1 MTSSFAGIN
10 TLSRSLYNQSIV
22 QNTTASNLAK
32 TYRDS
37 DGYVMVSRE
46 RANFTT
52 LSGLTVFA
60 NGGFTQVGQGQ
71 ALQQVTRMRSFYLDY
86 QIQKQSMTFGRAEV
100 LSDTLKQVQDILNG
114 TAGTVDSLLTD
125 LAGAFTALAAD
136 PLNLALRNDVVAAGV
151 AFAENSRD
159 QFSQLETLQ
168 YTLNKQVDGVVGEIN
183 GFLQE
188 LSSINTQLLSSLA
201 PQTNNLLDA
210 RDYALDRLARLINFT
225 VSYGNKGTVSV
236 SMNGLSLV
244 DAGGAASFSTSAIN
258 THNPVLSDVVYRS
271 VQGTQLDIT
280 AQVRGGQ
287 LAGLLEARDTTVEAL
302 KSDLDHY
309 VTSVMT
315 VANILHRSG
324 YGSDG
329 VSTGVNFFT
338 GVSARDINMN
348 TSITTDSN
356 RVLLAASSRYGNT
369 ANSQV
374 ATFLGNLPNLLTD
387 DRVESSQPM
396 NSGMGRID
404 PTVAMN
410 STANTGLNGNT
421 TSSNST
427 NFSTTP
433 SAGGLF
439 TVNSSPNLTY
449 LSSQSVYDMLDT
461 INAADPT
468 VQAVFSYRDQKIY
481 MVSNNTISIKSV
493 TGNIFGFAFLRNR
506 VSSTIR
512 MNNGFTEQDLK
523 ISATTP
529 MNTAFNTQAFKVTP
543 STSGSFQVNIY
554 GTTTQTMTFAW
565 DNKQTLNDII
575 TNVQTSIQTSLGRPL
590 FTFSFDNLS
599 QTLTISDTTPVSIT
613 DLTGNFTTFT
623 GMNGSPRIGN
633 MGAGLAEMATADYT
647 ASKQLTDQARASLD
661 QLNNAQANIA
671 AISYSGTS
679 GGTTVTE
686 AGVPYQTEVAESVKS
701 MIAYNASLQAMAI
714 MQKMLSDLVSVLS
727 GSGSSAGITLGQ
739 NS

>member
-1 MTSSFAGIN
+1 
-10 TLSRSLYNQSIV
+10 
-22 QNTTASNLAK
+22 
-32 TYRDS
+32 
-37 DGYVMVSRE
+37 
-46 RANFTT
+46 
-52 LSGLTVFA
+52 
-60 NGGFTQVGQGQ
+60 
-71 ALQQVTRMRSFYLDY
+71 
-86 QIQKQSMTFGRAEV
+86 
-100 LSDTLKQVQDILNG
+100 
-114 TAGTVDSLLTD
+114 
-125 LAGAFTALAAD
+125 
-136 PLNLALRNDVVAAGV
+136 
-151 AFAENSRD
+151 
-159 QFSQLETLQ
+159 
-168 YTLNKQVDGVVGEIN
+168 
-183 GFLQE
+183 
-188 LSSINTQLLSSLA
+188 
-201 PQTNNLLDA
+201 
-210 RDYALDRLARLINFT
+210 
-225 VSYGNKGTVSV
+225 
-236 SMNGLSLV
+236 
-244 DAGGAASFSTSAIN
+244 
-258 THNPVLSDVVYRS
+258 
-271 VQGTQLDIT
+271 
-280 AQVRGGQ
+280 

-348 TSITTDSN
+348 KSITTDSN

-468 VQAVFSYRDQKIY
+468 VQDVFSYRDKKIY

-529 MNTAFNTQAFKVTP
+529 RTLPLTP
-543 STSGSFQVNIY
+543 SLQGDASTSVDPGDHLRDDYADHAFAR
-554 GTTTQTMTFAW
+554 TTSDPQRLSRTIRPRSRRPW
-565 DNKQTLNDII
+565 D
-575 TNVQTSIQTSLGRPL
+575 VL
-590 FTFSFDNLS
+590 FSPS
-599 QTLTISDTTPVSIT
+599 ASTPI
-613 DLTGNFTTFT
+613 
-623 GMNGSPRIGN
+623 
-633 MGAGLAEMATADYT
+633 AD
-647 ASKQLTDQARASLD
+647 
-661 QLNNAQANIA
+661 
-671 AISYSGTS
+671 
-679 GGTTVTE
+679 V
-686 AGVPYQTEVAESVKS
+686 
-701 MIAYNASLQAMAI
+701 
-714 MQKMLSDLVSVLS
+714 
-727 GSGSSAGITLGQ
+727 
-739 NS
+739 